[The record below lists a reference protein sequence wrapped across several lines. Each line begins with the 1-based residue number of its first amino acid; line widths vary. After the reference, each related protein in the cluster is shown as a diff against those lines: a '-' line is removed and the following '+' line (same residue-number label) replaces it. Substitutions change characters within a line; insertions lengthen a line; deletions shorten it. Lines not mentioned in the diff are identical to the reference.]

1 MSAAMYE
8 NSSSPKKKIDPRI
21 QHTREILGDALV
33 ALIHERPFDTI
44 TVQQV
49 LDRAGVS
56 RSTFYQH
63 YRDKEDLFISD
74 VDEFFELMATLLLR
88 RQEMSARVAPVREFF
103 AHVGET
109 VELLS
114 ALTRSNKLHEVMEM
128 GELHFARAIEDRLAQ
143 LPDTCAIPAVRRSAI
158 ANALAGGL
166 FGLLSWWTRQG
177 MPVSSTEM
185 DELFHS
191 LLWNGVVRP

>member
-1 MSAAMYE
+1 MYE
-8 NSSSPKKKIDPRI
+8 NSSSPKKKLDRRI

-33 ALIHERPFDTI
+33 ALIHEKPFDTI

-63 YRDKEDLFISD
+63 YRDKEDLFVSD

-88 RQEMSARVAPVREFF
+88 RQEISARVAPVREFF
-103 AHVGET
+103 THVGET
-109 VELLS
+109 VALLS
-114 ALTRSNKLHEVMEM
+114 ALTRSNKLFEVMEM
-128 GELHFARAIEDRLAQ
+128 GELHFARAIEDRLAE
-143 LPDTCAIPAVRRSAI
+143 LPDTRGIPVVRRSAI
-158 ANALAGGL
+158 ANALAAAL
-166 FGLLSWWTRQG
+166 FGLLSWWTRRG
-177 MPVSSTEM
+177 MPISSTEM

-191 LLWNGVVRP
+191 LLWNGITRA